1 MLLALH
7 QLDAVLDQVRVE
19 VLDLFLRELDV
30 FEPVDDLVI
39 GEKAL
44 LLSFGD
50 ELLELFDL
58 GKRDINGEHVGDLRL
73 LAV

>member
-1 MLLALH
+1 MLLALDE
-7 QLDAVLDQVRVE
+7 LDPVVDQVGVE
-19 VLDLFLRELDV
+19 VLDLLLRELDV
-30 FEPVDDLVI
+30 LERVDDLVI